1 MKIQHNTNNNTYVL
15 ELQLAGSQ
23 IWSIQPLQYSMD
35 ILSQPNYTSATFSI
49 KIVFFKL
56 LIDFCWNKFN
66 QKDEFA
72 DDQKLTEQKS

>member
-1 MKIQHNTNNNTYVL
+1 
-15 ELQLAGSQ
+15 
-23 IWSIQPLQYSMD
+23 MD
-35 ILSQPNYTSATFSI
+35 ILSQSNYTSATFSI

-56 LIDFCWNKFN
+56 LIDFCRNKFN